1 MLDLV
6 CIIHVGIFV
15 NMICV
20 RGEHMTTKELSKIV
34 IVDDE
39 ILIRQGIKHYLN
51 WEQEGFQIV
60 GEASN
65 GKEALEII
73 ERTHPEIVITDIV
86 MPIIDG
92 EELTRIVK
100 SKYPNIE
107 IIILSSFGEF
117 DYVRSTFQS
126 GVVDYILKP
135 KLDANTLL
143 EVLNKAVSRIPTSE
157 TNETKQQEQT
167 AINHV
172 IEKLISGFEV
182 DYDAKQLSRVF
193 PYDSFYLL
201 GVVFSQNT
209 PRGDLIQI
217 QDSITQQYQS
227 YLAQAAYHTITIEK
241 NEIVLIMNINKDKS
255 QKVIDFAERVAGIH
269 TNSGFV
275 LSEQFSDL
283 SQIGKIYNEKVSKLI
298 QYRFYFPNIP
308 LLREQDLQREIP
320 NIEAFKMEW
329 FTNEWKHS
337 RFQEACSYLQE
348 YVSEFSKCYTMDVFE
363 FKSFFENI
371 IFRIT
376 VILNNMEY
384 DVADIGSSKYE
395 YLRSINEANSSSETV
410 EQLNKFIEH
419 VNKCLYS
426 EKNQPSN
433 LKMKKLLQYIE
444 DHYADPLSLTD
455 VAEHFHF
462 NPSYLSN
469 YFSTNNKEGF
479 VEYLNK
485 VRIEKA
491 SQHLLKDS
499 ASISEISGIVGYSDH
514 SYFCKVFKK
523 INGMSPSKFRRKHT
537 KG

>member
-1 MLDLV
+1 MA
-6 CIIHVGIFV
+6 
-15 NMICV
+15 
-20 RGEHMTTKELSKIV
+20 TKELSKIV

-73 ERTHPEIVITDIV
+73 ERTQPNIVLTDIV
-86 MPIIDG
+86 MPIMDG

-100 SKYPNIE
+100 SKYPDIE
-107 IIILSSFGEF
+107 IIVLSSFGEF

-143 EVLNKAVSRIPTSE
+143 EVLNKALSRIPTTE
-157 TNETKQQEQT
+157 LNEAEQQERMSV
-167 AINHV
+167 NHV
-172 IEKLISGFEV
+172 IEKLISGFEA
-182 DYDAKQLSRVF
+182 DYNAELLARVF

-201 GVVFSQNT
+201 GVVFSGNI
-209 PRGDLIQI
+209 PRSDQI
-217 QDSITQQYQS
+217 QVQERIMQQYQS
-227 YLAQAAYHTITIEK
+227 YLAQATYHAITFDK
-241 NEIVLIMNINKDKS
+241 NETVLILNVNKDRS
-255 QKVIDFAERVAGIH
+255 QEVLDFAKRAAETH
-269 TNSGFV
+269 TDMGFV
-275 LSEQFSDL
+275 LSEPFFDL
-283 SQIGKIYNEKVSKLI
+283 TQIGSIYNEKVSKLI
-298 QYRFYFPNIP
+298 QYRFYFSNIP

-320 NIEAFKMEW
+320 DIEAFNMEW
-329 FTNEWKHS
+329 FTKECKHS
-337 RFQEACSYLQE
+337 RFQEAFSYLQE
-348 YVSEFSKCYTMDVFE
+348 YVSVSSKCYTTDVFE

-371 IFRIT
+371 IFTIT

-384 DVADIGSSKYE
+384 DVAEIVSSKYE
-395 YLRSINEANSSSETV
+395 YFRSINEANSSNETV
-410 EQLNKFIEH
+410 EHLNRFIEQ
-419 VNKCLYS
+419 VNKNLHS

-433 LKMKKLLQYIE
+433 LNMKKLLQYID
-444 DHYADPLSLTD
+444 DHYADQISLAD

-469 YFSTNNKEGF
+469 YFSTHNKEGF
-479 VEYLNK
+479 IEYLNK

-491 SQHLLKDS
+491 SQLLLKDT
-499 ASISEISGIVGYSDH
+499 APISEISGMVGYSDH

-537 KG
+537 

>member
-1 MLDLV
+1 
-6 CIIHVGIFV
+6 
-15 NMICV
+15 
-20 RGEHMTTKELSKIV
+20 MTTKELSKIV

-73 ERTHPEIVITDIV
+73 ERTHPQIVITDIV
-86 MPIIDG
+86 MPIMDG

-100 SKYPNIE
+100 SKYPDIE

-143 EVLNKAVSRIPTSE
+143 EVLNKAVSRIPTPES
-157 TNETKQQEQT
+157 NGTKQQERMSV
-167 AINHV
+167 NHIV
-172 IEKLISGFEV
+172 EKLISGYEA
-182 DYDAKQLSRVF
+182 DYDAELLTRVF
-193 PYDSFYLL
+193 LYDSFYLL
-201 GVVFSQNT
+201 GVVFSRNI
-209 PRGDLIQI
+209 PRGDLIQV
-217 QDSITQQYQS
+217 QDSITQHYQS
-227 YLAQAAYHTITIEK
+227 YLDQATFHTITFDR
-241 NEIVLIMNINKDKS
+241 NEIAFILNVNKDKS
-255 QKVIDFAERVAGIH
+255 QEVIDFAKRVAGNH

-283 SQIGKIYNEKVSKLI
+283 SQIGPIYNEKVSKLI
-298 QYRFYFPNIP
+298 QYKFYFPHIP

-320 NIEAFKMEW
+320 TIEAFEIEW

-337 RFQEACSYLQE
+337 RFQEAFSYLQE
-348 YVSEFSKCYTMDVFE
+348 YVSEFSKCYTTDVFE

-371 IFRIT
+371 IFHIN

-384 DVADIGSSKYE
+384 DVAEIGSSKYE

-410 EQLNKFIEH
+410 EQLNKFISQ
-419 VNKCLYS
+419 VNKCLHA
-426 EKNQPSN
+426 ERNQPSN

-491 SQHLLKDS
+491 SQLLLKDS

-523 INGMSPSKFRRKHT
+523 INGMSPSKFRKKHI
-537 KG
+537 